1 MKETHLFGIEIHKL
15 ARDVLCQCKA
25 MEAPSDCSLDDLFEI
40 VLRMA
45 AKLPGMAVMRLRH
58 LGSVSTQR
66 QRLAQKLCAVAA
78 RMIYEV
84 R

>member
-1 MKETHLFGIEIHKL
+1 MKETHLFGVEIHKL
-15 ARDVLCQCKA
+15 ARDV
-25 MEAPSDCSLDDLFEI
+25 I